1 MTVKKRKIALALSFI
16 LLFSCIFSGKVNS
29 DIKVEAAKKQTVEAN
44 ADDYVGVCYESPKP
58 GATYSVSIS
67 DKKVLKFY
75 RTGIDTYNT
84 FNDQIFKKPA
94 VIVALETLKKG
105 SSTVKIKQTYK
116 GKTKVVATYNVVVK
130 AAKADDGYYFL
141 NNDYCAQREKK
152 TEYVDEEGATVTETE
167 NEYYLQLEKGASLSR
182 ECFYYAEEENAPKVT
197 VADTS
202 IASIDKNGVLT
213 AKKVGETKLILK
225 KSDEVDEKPLVVVP
239 VSQDATMKKARE
251 ISSKLNKL
259 YKEKVTVKNVIKKYN
274 TWVSYCNQLKAL
286 SPDKGHLSSQNTILN
301 TCKYSERELAEKFRK
316 VAKKQCYITTTFGVS
331 LEGVKIKSATTKK
344 LKFSTKK
351 AVTQY
356 DALYSNAFG
365 CEKITKKSKI
375 GYLVDMTDANYYGEI
390 QVGKKVATLKCM
402 NDKCKKKKTMYS
414 ITDKKGRTKI
424 CSINIK

>member
-1 MTVKKRKIALALSFI
+1 MTVKKRKFALALSFI
-16 LLFSCIFSGKVNS
+16 LLFSCIFSGQVNS
-29 DIKVEAAKKQTVEAN
+29 DIKVEAAKKQTVEATV
-44 ADDYVGVCYESPKP
+44 DYYVGVCYESPKQ

-67 DKKVLKFY
+67 DKKVLKYY
-75 RTGIDTYNT
+75 RTGIDTYNSI
-84 FNDQIFKKPA
+84 NDQIFKKPA
-94 VIVALETLKKG
+94 VIVVLKALKKG

-116 GKTKVVATYNVVVK
+116 GKTKVVATYNVVAK
-130 AAKADDGYYFL
+130 AAKANDGYYGL
-141 NNDYCAQREKK
+141 NNYYCAQREKK
-152 TEYVDEEGATVTETE
+152 TEYVDEEGTIVTETE
-167 NEYYLQLEKGASLSR
+167 NEYYLQLEKGAALPR
-182 ECFYYAEEENAPKVT
+182 ESYYYGGENASKVT

-225 KSDEVDEKPLVVVP
+225 KGDEVEEKPLVVVP
-239 VSQDATMKKARE
+239 VSQDATMKKARD

-259 YKEKVTVKNVIKKYN
+259 YKEKVAVKNVIKKYN
-274 TWVSYCNQLKAL
+274 TWVSYRNQLKAL
-286 SPDKGHLSSQNTILN
+286 SPDKGQLSSQNTILN
-301 TCKYSERELAEKFRK
+301 TCRYSESEFVDKFRK
-316 VAKKQCYITTTFGVS
+316 IAKKECYITTEYGVS

-344 LKFSTKK
+344 LKFSSKK

-356 DALYSNAFG
+356 DVLYNNAFF
-365 CEKITKKSKI
+365 CEKITKKSKM
-375 GYLVDMTDANYYGEI
+375 GYLVNMTDANYYGEI